1 MASAP
6 AVLFQPIEVSS
17 APGLVFEA
25 VQSAMFTG
33 RLRPGAPLREMHLA
47 RELRVSQATVR
58 EGLLQ
63 LEHAGLVT
71 RIANKG
77 TYVLDL
83 SAQEVRERCNVRI
96 QLEQYAA
103 VEAARRLRSKD
114 LAALDQQV
122 REISE
127 LASENAHRRMEQVDL
142 EFHRAIWRKADNAT
156 LYRTLDQV
164 AAPLFHYISMRHS
177 QSGEALTQVTS
188 PHEPIVE
195 ALRLGR
201 QGRIREA
208 IREHTQN
215 AYLEYIEAASMPGEV
230 A

>member
-1 MASAP
+1 M
-6 AVLFQPIEVSS
+6 
-17 APGLVFEA
+17 
-25 VQSAMFTG
+25 
-33 RLRPGAPLREMHLA
+33 REMHLA

-83 SAQEVRERCNVRI
+83 SAEEVRERCDVRI

-103 VEAARRLRSKD
+103 VEAARRLGPQHFT
-114 LAALDQQV
+114 ALDQQV
-122 REISE
+122 REISD
-127 LASENAHRRMEQVDL
+127 LASENAHSEMARVDL
-142 EFHRAIWRKADNAT
+142 EFHRAIWKKAGNAT
-156 LYRTLDQV
+156 LYRTLEQV
-164 AAPLFHYISMRHS
+164 AAPLFHFISMRHS

-195 ALRLGR
+195 ALRRGR
-201 QGRIREA
+201 QRAIREA
-208 IREHTQN
+208 IREHIES
-215 AYLEYIEAASMPGEV
+215 AYREFLEAATT
-230 A
+230 

>member
-6 AVLFQPIEVSS
+6 AVLFQPIAVSS
-17 APGLVFEA
+17 ASGLVFEA
-25 VQSAMFTG
+25 VRSAMFSG

-47 RELRVSQATVR
+47 RELQVSQATVR

-71 RIANKG
+71 RVANKG
-77 TYVLDL
+77 TYVLNL
-83 SAQEVRERCNVRI
+83 SAREVRERCNVRI
-96 QLEQYAA
+96 PLEQYAA
-103 VEAARRLRSKD
+103 AEAARRLRPED
-114 LAALDQQV
+114 FAALDQQV

-127 LASENAHRRMEQVDL
+127 LASENAHRRMAQVDL
-142 EFHRAIWRKADNAT
+142 EFHRAIWKMADNAT
-156 LYRTLDQV
+156 LYRTLEQV

-177 QSGEALTQVTS
+177 QSGEVLTQVTS

-195 ALRLGR
+195 ALRRGS
-201 QGRIREA
+201 REA
-208 IREHTQN
+208 IQEVIREHTES
-215 AYLEYIEAASMPGEV
+215 AYREYIEAAPMPAEV

>member
-1 MASAP
+1 MASAST
-6 AVLFQPIEVSS
+6 VSFRPIEVSS
-17 APGLVFEA
+17 ASGLVFEA
-25 VQSAMFTG
+25 VRSAMFSG

-58 EGLLQ
+58 EGLLH

-83 SAQEVRERCNVRI
+83 SAREVQERCNVRI

-103 VEAARRLRSKD
+103 VEAARRLSSGD

-122 REISE
+122 REISA
-127 LASENAHRRMEQVDL
+127 LASENAHLQMEQADL
-142 EFHRAIWRKADNAT
+142 EFHRAIWKKADNAT
-156 LYRTLDQV
+156 LYRTLEQV

-195 ALRLGR
+195 ALRRGR
-201 QGRIREA
+201 QEAIREA
-208 IREHTQN
+208 IREHTEN
-215 AYLEYIEAASMPGEV
+215 AYREYIGAASMPDEV
-230 A
+230 V